1 MGIFTVRELINNSD
15 YKKFFNFFHK
25 TYLKDDPNL
34 NYGDVSF
41 LDQKACIFFEK
52 IKSEKTNSSVIDP
65 SISVNNVNNIE
76 ISVNAI
82 DSGSIKKLE
91 NLIDSKVSSNLNC
104 SKEELLC
111 HIFYKFW
118 L

>member
-1 MGIFTVRELINNSD
+1 MGIFTIRELINDSN
-15 YKKFFNFFHK
+15 YKKFFNLFHK
-25 TYLKDDPNL
+25 TYLKDNPDL
-34 NYGDVSF
+34 NYGDVSS
-41 LDQKACIFFEK
+41 LDQKACLLFENA
-52 IKSEKTNSSVIDP
+52 KSKKSNSSVIDP
-65 SISVNNVNNIE
+65 NISVDKVNNVE

-91 NLIDSKVSSNLNC
+91 NLIDSKVSSNLDC

-111 HIFYKFW
+111 HIFHKFW